1 MYLQKLFPIPIDG
14 GHWRHLSSIFCL
26 SLSGVLTRLS
36 MVDTKPEKTRT
47 RREKTLAERLQ
58 VTCMLLF
65 LLVGLLWLQ

>member
-1 MYLQKLFPIPIDG
+1 MEAPPF
-14 GHWRHLSSIFCL
+14 HLLSIFV
-26 SLSGVLTRLS
+26 STRVLTRLS

-65 LLVGLLWLQ
+65 LLVGLLWLE